1 MPTSSIIGV
10 VIGVFVAIIL
20 LTFLFIL
27 TLYFFYARSSSGIIL
42 FMLDSSNK
50 RVLRLSEKNYA
61 FSTIFDA
68 KKLKFQEYK
77 FIPQDALLDVLDS
90 ETKQYIGSYIEE
102 GLTRKQEI
110 PFTFSSNIKSVL
122 TPFERLIHWFDRI
135 AKISSSYVL
144 KIYPVGNGQYNCTIS
159 WQKSNNKFNWI
170 NQQLLNDKNDFFEV
184 EFKQDNSI
192 VIAFALKPYYIT
204 RNIEPEYLE
213 DLYNQF
219 EFSPKKTAIF
229 RQNGF
234 LFIIVKDKNKHLYN
248 NYLNKIQ
255 NINNN
260 INFNKCFIAATIFKN
275 AKLATEFSREM
286 LLAKIAYSLFNILND
301 FNNYSNYIDLS
312 LDFINTPEFKEF
324 NSQLIRYRNENSLLN
339 KDLNNMHINFFPIKN
354 YKSQK
359 SSNLIIASVSNDS
372 YDINDNKWNNFFR
385 NIPILN
391 YEYEKYWYEYVEK
404 NSDKAN
410 NNLLVKIS
418 QEVYLNKELNNTK
431 DSPIC
436 LIYAYNNVFD
446 HLKLKRKIEDN
457 FRNSIPTALYI
468 DEIDKA
474 LINIIND
481 TKLKAIVIGEKVTKN
496 LNSTKVYFDCINIIN
511 LASNNNIKVIYEN
524 PPQNLDEL
532 IVIKAK
538 VFACYYT
545 EGEKL

>member
-20 LTFLFIL
+20 LTFLFFL

-42 FMLDSSNK
+42 FMLDASNK

-68 KKLKFQEYK
+68 KRLRFQQYK
-77 FIPQDALLDVLDS
+77 FIQQDTFLDVLDD
-90 ETKQYIGSYIEE
+90 ETKQYITSYIEE
-102 GLTRKQEI
+102 GITRKQEI
-110 PFTFSSNIKSVL
+110 PFTFNANIKALL
-122 TPFERLIHWFDRI
+122 TPYERLIYWFDRI
-135 AKISSSYVL
+135 SQVTSSYVL
-144 KIYPVGNGQYNCTIS
+144 KIYPIGNGQYNCTITFS
-159 WQKSNNKFNWI
+159 KRNEKFNS
-170 NQQLLNDKNDFFEV
+170 LNKISDDENAFFDTQ
-184 EFKQDNSI
+184 FKQEYNI
-192 VIAFALKPYYIT
+192 IIAFALKPYYMTKEIDS
-204 RNIEPEYLE
+204 EYLE
-213 DLYNQF
+213 DLFNQF
-219 EFSPKKTAIF
+219 DLPYKRTPIF

-234 LFIIVKDKNKHLYN
+234 LFLVIKDKGKHTYN
-248 NYLNKIQ
+248 NYLNKIR

-275 AKLATEFSREM
+275 AKLATEYSREM

-301 FNNYSNYIDLS
+301 FNNYANYLDLP
-312 LDFINTPEFKEF
+312 LDFINTPQFKEF
-324 NSQLIRYRNENSLLN
+324 NNQLVRYRNENSLLN

-354 YKSQK
+354 YQSQK
-359 SSNLIIASVSNDS
+359 SSNLTIASVSNDS
-372 YDINDNKWNNFFR
+372 YDVADNKWNDFFR

-404 NSDKAN
+404 SSNKTN
-410 NNLLVKIS
+410 HNLLVKVS
-418 QEVYLNKELNNTK
+418 QEVYLNKDLNNTK

-446 HLKLKRKIEDN
+446 HLNLKRKIEDN

-481 TKLKAIVIGEKVTKN
+481 TKLKAIVIGEKVTKH
-496 LNSTKVYFDCINIIN
+496 LNSTKVYFDCINVIN

-524 PPQNLDEL
+524 PPQYLDEL
-532 IVIKAK
+532 IVLKAK

-545 EGEKL
+545 EGKKI

>member
-20 LTFLFIL
+20 LTFLFFL

-42 FMLDSSNK
+42 FMLDASNK

-68 KKLKFQEYK
+68 KRLRFQQYK
-77 FIPQDALLDVLDS
+77 FIQQDTFLDVLDD
-90 ETKQYIGSYIEE
+90 ETKQYITSYIEE
-102 GLTRKQEI
+102 GIARKQEI
-110 PFTFSSNIKSVL
+110 PFTFNPNIKTLL
-122 TPFERLIHWFDRI
+122 TPYERLIYWFDRI
-135 AKISSSYVL
+135 SQVTSSYVL
-144 KIYPVGNGQYNCTIS
+144 KIYPTGNGQYNCTITFS
-159 WQKSNNKFNWI
+159 KQNEKFNS
-170 NQQLLNDKNDFFEV
+170 LNKISNDENIFFDTQ
-184 EFKQDNSI
+184 FKQEYSI
-192 VIAFALKPYYIT
+192 IIAFALKPYYMT
-204 RNIEPEYLE
+204 KEIESEFLE
-213 DLYNQF
+213 DLFNQF
-219 EFSPKKTAIF
+219 DLSYKRTPIF

-234 LFIIVKDKNKHLYN
+234 LFLVIKDKGKHIYN
-248 NYLNKIQ
+248 NYLNKIR

-275 AKLATEFSREM
+275 AKLATEYSREM

-301 FNNYSNYIDLS
+301 FNNYANYLDLP
-312 LDFINTPEFKEF
+312 LDFINTPQFKEF
-324 NSQLIRYRNENSLLN
+324 NNQLVRYRNENSLLN

-354 YKSQK
+354 YQSQK
-359 SSNLIIASVSNDS
+359 SSNLTIASVSNDS
-372 YDINDNKWNNFFR
+372 YDVADNKWNDFFR

-404 NSDKAN
+404 NSNKTN
-410 NNLLVKIS
+410 HNLLVKVS
-418 QEVYLNKELNNTK
+418 QEVYLNKDLNNTK

-446 HLKLKRKIEDN
+446 HLNLKRKIEDN

-481 TKLKAIVIGEKVTKN
+481 TKLKAIVIGEKVTKH
-496 LNSTKVYFDCINIIN
+496 LNSTKVYFDCINVIN

-524 PPQNLDEL
+524 PPQNLDAL
-532 IVIKAK
+532 IVLKAK

-545 EGEKL
+545 EGKKI